1 MSDQQLSPGGV
12 DGSAAPDRP
21 APVGWSVTGV
31 VLAAGLIGVCVA
43 VGLSAALPA
52 STVLQLAGRSTTEF
66 VALTLPA
73 VKGIVDFAGAVTV
86 GWLIAAVF
94 FAPPAVGG
102 RFDTGGYRSAQ
113 AASLAA
119 MVWAVAALAL
129 VPLTYASVVG
139 QPLLSSLGADELT
152 RAVSTIDTVRAPLIT
167 ALLAALVAV
176 LARVV
181 LRPAT
186 AAPVLVLAAVAMLPI
201 ALAGHAAAS
210 SDHDFATDTM
220 IYHLAGIS
228 VWVGGLVAFLG
239 LVRQRADHLPLIAR
253 RYSVVALVAFVL
265 VAVSGI
271 GNALIR
277 VPRLSDLATTDYGRL
292 VVLKAVLLVA
302 LGGFGYLQRRR
313 SVVGLQNGDRRP
325 LLRLAVFE
333 IGVMAATIG
342 VAVALGRTAP
352 PAPLPVVP
360 TDTALVLG
368 YDLSQRPSFATLVLG
383 GRFDLILG
391 TAALVLAALYA
402 WGLVRLH
409 RRGTAWPR
417 VRAVAWF
424 AGCLVMLIATSSGL
438 AVYAD
443 AQFSFHMMA
452 HMLLGMLAPILFVLG
467 APTTLA
473 LRALPASRGD
483 GVPGLRE
490 GIVGVMHA
498 RWLQVL
504 THPLV
509 VFPLFIGSFYAVY
522 FTSLF
527 DSMISSHTGHLVM
540 NVHFLMVGYL
550 YYWVI
555 IGVDPAPRRLT
566 PLTKLAMLLGAL
578 PFHAF
583 FGLAL
588 MNTRTVLGQSYFQ
601 SLGLPWVDSLLTDQH
616 VGGGIAW
623 GGSEIPLVVVIISL
637 LAQWSKGDER
647 EARRTDRR
655 AELDEDSDL
664 TAYNAMLA
672 RFAERDGNRPT
683 PREE

>member
-1 MSDQQLSPGGV
+1 M
-12 DGSAAPDRP
+12 DGAAAADRP
-21 APVGWSVTGV
+21 APVGWTVSGV
-31 VLAAGLIGVCVA
+31 VLAAGLIVVCVA

-52 STVLQLAGRSTTEF
+52 STVLELAGRSTTTV
-66 VALTLPA
+66 VALALPA
-73 VKGIVDFAGAVTV
+73 VKGLVDLAGAVTV
-86 GWLIAAVF
+86 GWLVAAVF
-94 FAPPAVGG
+94 LAPPAVGG
-102 RFDTGGYRSAQ
+102 RFDTGGYRCAQ
-113 AASLAA
+113 AAAKAA
-119 MVWAVAALAL
+119 AVWAAAALAM

-139 QPLLSSLGADELT
+139 RPLSSSLGADDLIT
-152 RAVSTIDTVRAPLIT
+152 AVSTVETVRAPLIA
-167 ALLAALVAV
+167 ALLAALVAA

-186 AAPVLVLAAVAMLPI
+186 AAAVLVLAALAMLPI
-201 ALAGHAAAS
+201 AIAGHAAAS
-210 SDHDFATDTM
+210 ADHDFATDTM
-220 IYHLAGIS
+220 LYHLAGVS
-228 VWVGGLVAFLG
+228 VWIGGLVAFLG
-239 LVRQRADHLPLIAR
+239 LARQRAAHLPLIAR
-253 RYSVVALVAFVL
+253 RYSTMALVAFVL
-265 VAVSGI
+265 VAVSGV
-271 GNALIR
+271 GNALVR
-277 VPRLSDLATTDYGRL
+277 LPRLSDLVTTDYGRL
-292 VVLKAVLLVA
+292 IVVKAVLLVV

-313 SVVGLQNGDRRP
+313 AVTAIQDGDRRP
-325 LLRLAVFE
+325 LLKLAVFE

-352 PAPLPVVP
+352 PPPLPLSPDAV
-360 TDTALVLG
+360 TESELILG
-368 YDLSQRPSFATLVLG
+368 YPLASPPSFSTLVFG
-383 GRFDLILG
+383 GRFDLVLG
-391 TAALVLAALYA
+391 TAALVLAGLYA
-402 WGLVRLH
+402 WGLVRLR
-409 RRGTAWPR
+409 RRGTEWPR
-417 VRAVAWF
+417 IRAVSWF
-424 AGCLVMLIATSSGL
+424 AGCAVMLVATSSGL

-443 AQFSFHMMA
+443 AQFSYHMMA

-483 GVPGLRE
+483 GVPGARE
-490 GIVGVMHA
+490 AIVGFMHA
-498 RWLQVL
+498 RWLSVL

-522 FTSLF
+522 FTPLF
-527 DSMISSHTGHLVM
+527 DAMISSHTGHLIM

-566 PLTKLAMLLGAL
+566 PLVKLAMLLGAL

-588 MNTRTVLGQSYFQ
+588 MNSRTVLGQSYFQ
-601 SLGLPWVDSLLTDQH
+601 SLALPWVNSLLSDQH

-655 AELDEDSDL
+655 AELDDDADL

-672 RFAERDGNRPT
+672 RYAEQDGAQPPRRPRRDDPA
-683 PREE
+683 PD